1 MLKPTASYR
10 MKKSD
15 KTLLTQIKD
24 PQLRSSVKRSIIAAD
39 LNAAIQPKRDKSPGN
54 FKPSSTPPAAA

>member
-1 MLKPTASYR
+1 

-39 LNAAIQPKRDKSPGN
+39 LNASIQPKRDKSPGN